1 MPGPAE
7 HTFEVLCIYQ
17 NDTVSGN
24 PKHTMAIEKSTLKL
38 RMFVKLAT
46 VNMPLSRMVSI
57 PVMWAIKVTKHNS
70 RCGFEA
76 YHMCSLHDLHSHVN
90 NQCVNQKIDMTQV
103 YRDITLCLQDVD
115 TTPCNVYYKCKIAL
129 MPP

>member
-24 PKHTMAIEKSTLKL
+24 PKHTMATEKSTLKL

-76 YHMCSLHDLHSHVN
+76 YHMCSLHDLKPLISGDLVR
-90 NQCVNQKIDMTQV
+90 TQHAP
-103 YRDITLCLQDVD
+103 YLIIKNLSCCAR
-115 TTPCNVYYKCKIAL
+115 K
-129 MPP
+129 

>member
-1 MPGPAE
+1 MPGPAK

-17 NDTVSGN
+17 NDTVSVN
-24 PKHTMAIEKSTLKL
+24 PKHTRK
-38 RMFVKLAT
+38 FVKLAT

-57 PVMWAIKVTKHNS
+57 PVMWAIEVTKHNR

-103 YRDITLCLQDVD
+103 Y
-115 TTPCNVYYKCKIAL
+115 
-129 MPP
+129 

>member
-24 PKHTMAIEKSTLKL
+24 SKHTMTTKKSTLQL
-38 RMFVKLAT
+38 RKFVKPAT

-57 PVMWAIKVTKHNS
+57 PVMWAIEVTKHNS
-70 RCGFEA
+70 RCGFES
-76 YHMCSLHDLHSHVN
+76 YQMCSLHDLHSHVN
-90 NQCVNQKIDMTQV
+90 NQCVNQKIDMIQV
-103 YRDITLCLQDVD
+103 YQDITLCLQDVNP
-115 TTPCNVYYKCKIAL
+115 TSCNVYYTCKIAL